1 MELDKVKQSAEIKKK
16 LKDSET
22 LFHELTQL
30 TGKEVKDFDDVQDVF
45 STLRAEVNWFVFN

>member
-1 MELDKVKQSAEIKKK
+1 MKQSAEIKKK